1 MCIEPPQIALD
12 FLVPSDTKLGGGLSQ
27 VCSRGVFRKQ
37 SERIRVVIHRA
48 FFAWILRRER

>member
-1 MCIEPPQIALD
+1 MRIEPPQIELD
-12 FLVPSDTKLGGGLSQ
+12 FLAPGDTKLGGGLSQ

-48 FFAWILRRER
+48 FFA